1 MNICQSSIKHN
12 APKKGGEKLQDGT
25 TQVLA
30 NEKSSKEGGLQGE
43 WEQIK
48 YSEPPLVM
56 RSILDKERGQK
67 FERML
72 SLEEPSLTITPNFDI
87 EIACTHCNIANTLC
101 L

>member
-12 APKKGGEKLQDGT
+12 APKKGGEKVQDGT

-43 WEQIK
+43 WERIK
-48 YSEPPLVM
+48 YSEPPSVV
-56 RSILDKERGQK
+56 RSILDKERGRT

-72 SLEEPSLTITPNFDI
+72 RLEEPSFTITTHFDI
-87 EIACTHCNIANTLC
+87 EIASTHCITANTLC